1 MSGQQMISIAAYL
14 PKSFLLP
21 ATKQTTTE
29 TTNLP
34 TISRRLTLLV
44 LVTILPVL
52 AFSAF
57 MIVRFA
63 QVLHPQYEQQL
74 QATTRA
80 TSLSI
85 DAGISRQFAILTTLS
100 HSRELK
106 NRDWHAFYD
115 LAKDAAAD
123 QPNARISSYDPSG
136 QTILSTF
143 VPYGT
148 VLPMS
153 GSPDSI
159 RKVVETRRPY
169 VSDLFVGVASKQL
182 AVGFYMPVIENGT
195 VANILSLVLPPGF
208 VSQILHS
215 QIELPGGV
223 GAVFDRN
230 NRLVARTK
238 NENDFVG
245 HLAVSVYQ
253 ETLQNSDEG
262 SLEVRNLEGL
272 LVRSVYVK
280 SALSGWSTTLAV
292 EKATLDAPLWR
303 SLWIFGGGG
312 GLLFAVALL
321 LAFYYGRSFVLTVA
335 TLTAMAQ
342 SLGRGDRLPPKRLG
356 LRETQIIAD
365 QMVLA
370 AEALHHHN
378 NERKHLLARL
388 TESNQHFEAA
398 NKELESFAYSVSHD
412 LRAPLRTIDGF
423 SHVLQEDY
431 GDKLDAEALP
441 LIQVIRDGVG
451 KMARL
456 IDDILIFSRA
466 SRREMAASD
475 IDMTGLVQATLTD
488 LAPAMTGRNIKVK
501 VGPLPQMRG
510 DREMMQRVWMNLLD
524 NAIKYTMRKENALIE
539 VGSYPE
545 AESTVY
551 FVKDNGA
558 GFDMAYVDKLF
569 GVFQRL
575 HGPEDFP
582 GTGAGLA
589 IVKRIVGRH
598 GGRVWAE
605 GKQEEGATFYFVLPL
620 SESAHV

>member
-1 MSGQQMISIAAYL
+1 
-14 PKSFLLP
+14 
-21 ATKQTTTE
+21 
-29 TTNLP
+29 
-34 TISRRLTLLV
+34 
-44 LVTILPVL
+44 
-52 AFSAF
+52 
-57 MIVRFA
+57 VRFA

-74 QATTRA
+74 QATARA
-80 TSLSI
+80 TSLAI

-100 HSRELK
+100 HARELK
-106 NRDWHAFYD
+106 HRDWPAFYD
-115 LAKDAAAD
+115 LAKDGAAD
-123 QPNARISSYDPSG
+123 QPNARIASYDPSG

-159 RKVVETRRPY
+159 RKVVETGQPY
-169 VSDLFVGVASKQL
+169 VSDLYVGVASKQL
-182 AVGFYMPVIENGT
+182 VVGFYMPVIENGA
-195 VANILSLVLPPGF
+195 VVNILSLVLPPGF

-215 QIELPGGV
+215 QMELPGGV

-230 NRLVARTK
+230 NKLVARTK
-238 NENDFVG
+238 NENDFLG
-245 HLAVSVYQ
+245 HVAVSDYRDA
-253 ETLQNSDEG
+253 LQKADEG

-272 LVRSVYVK
+272 LVRSVFVK
-280 SALSGWSTTLAV
+280 STLSGWSTTLAI
-292 EKATLDAPLWR
+292 EEATLDAPLR
-303 SLWIFGGGG
+303 RFLWIFGGGG
-312 GLLFAVALL
+312 SLLFTIALL
-321 LAFYYGRSFVLTVA
+321 LAFYYGRSFLQPVA

-342 SLGRGDRLPPKRLG
+342 SLGRGDRLPQRRLG

-365 QMVLA
+365 RMVLA

-378 NERKHLLARL
+378 DERRNLLARL

-412 LRAPLRTIDGF
+412 LRAPLRAIDGF

-431 GDKLDAEALP
+431 GDKLDAEAQR
-441 LIQVIRDGVG
+441 LIRIIRDGVG

-456 IDDILIFSRA
+456 IDDILDFSRA

-475 IDMTGLVQATLTD
+475 IDMTGLLQATLND
-488 LAPAMTGRNIKVK
+488 LAPAMAGRNIKVE
-501 VGPLPQMRG
+501 VVPLPRMRG

-524 NAIKYTMRKENALIE
+524 NAIKFTARKENASIE

-545 AESTVY
+545 ADSTVY

-558 GFDMAYVDKLF
+558 GFDMAYADKLF

-575 HGPEDFP
+575 HAAEDFP

-589 IVKRIVGRH
+589 IVKRIVNRH

-605 GKQEEGATFYFVLPL
+605 GKVEQGATVFFALP
-620 SESAHV
+620 SQVPAHG